1 MSDVE
6 KLVEALE
13 WAKTAVLAII
23 TLETT
28 LGTGRNHAKLVEG
41 YDLINNA
48 LEANRKAEAMGGWRP
63 IEEAP
68 RDGTSIL
75 TCAAPHEPC
84 TSRFI
89 TTPMGRS
96 GWATIYI
103 NEPDDEDALEEY
115 MSANLYEP
123 THFMPL
129 PAAPEGVG

>member
-68 RDGTSIL
+68 RDGTVVL
-75 TCAAPHEPC
+75 LYCASGISQGAFLDAVDDTGKDIGKHW
-84 TSRFI
+84 FLGLN
-89 TTPMGRS
+89 MGM
-96 GWATIYI
+96 ATAF
-103 NEPDDEDALEEY
+103 DC
-115 MSANLYEP
+115 

-129 PAAPEGVG
+129 PAAPKGVG